1 MTAIRAALAED
12 GRFVFETRNPLVR
25 EWERWTLENAV
36 EIVRDGTRVRMA
48 SQVDTPNAGDLISFT
63 TTYTSPSWDGP
74 RISQST
80 LRFLDLGS
88 LSSMVLGAGLV
99 IDERFGDWDRQPLT
113 EASTEIITVARRAGV
128 PTQEATDDPPAR
140 HR

>member
-1 MTAIRAALAED
+1 MTFT
-12 GRFVFETRNPLVR
+12 FVFETRNPLVR

-74 RISQST
+74 RISRST
-80 LRFLDLGS
+80 LRFLDLRS

-113 EASTEIITVARRAGV
+113 EASTEIITVARRASV
-128 PTQEATDDPPAR
+128 PTEEATDDQPAR